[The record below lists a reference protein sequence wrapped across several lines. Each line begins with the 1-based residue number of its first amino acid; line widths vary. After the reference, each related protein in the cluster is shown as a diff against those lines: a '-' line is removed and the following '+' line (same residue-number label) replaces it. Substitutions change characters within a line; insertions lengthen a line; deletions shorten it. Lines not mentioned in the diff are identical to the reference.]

1 MSYLT
6 VTDLKNGKI
15 LYSYNINQKIADFL
29 NVKRKNVQIQNI
41 MMLNNKIFIFLKNSY
56 TLIFNVNGDLKG
68 VKKLPS
74 KLKSNPI
81 IIKES
86 LIFLDQKNR
95 ISIIN

>member
-1 MSYLT
+1 
-6 VTDLKNGKI
+6 
-15 LYSYNINQKIADFL
+15 
-29 NVKRKNVQIQNI
+29 
-41 MMLNNKIFIFLKNSY
+41 MMMINNKIFIFLKNSY
-56 TLIFNVNGDLKG
+56 TLIFNVNGDLMG

>member
-1 MSYLT
+1 MGKSYIHIILT
-6 VTDLKNGKI
+6 KKLQI
-15 LYSYNINQKIADFL
+15 FL

-56 TLIFNVNGDLKG
+56 TLIFNVNGDLMG